1 MKKYIII
8 AFAAATMA
16 ACNTQPQATPTSV
29 EEVSWAAFC
38 AARGHNLNDNS
49 SETIN
54 EYLDTWCGSVAE
66 EQAFIKAGIELN

>member
-1 MKKYIII
+1 MKRYITIL
-8 AFAAATMA
+8 FATAIMA
-16 ACNTQPQATPTSV
+16 ACSTQPKATQTSI
-29 EEVSWAAFC
+29 EETSWTAFC
-38 AARGHNLNDNS
+38 AARGYNINDNS